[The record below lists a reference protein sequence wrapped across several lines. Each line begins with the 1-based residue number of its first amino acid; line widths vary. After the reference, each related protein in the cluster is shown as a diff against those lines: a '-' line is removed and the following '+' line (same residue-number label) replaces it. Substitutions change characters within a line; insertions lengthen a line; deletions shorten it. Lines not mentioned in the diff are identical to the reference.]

1 MFSVLLPVYNGEKW
15 IADAITSV
23 MNQTYKDFECLVI
36 CNGCT
41 DTSYQVALDTVGS
54 DSRFFVHSLDV
65 ANKANALNFGV
76 YQSKNDWIAPIDA
89 DDTWAPLKLQKQLDF
104 ITENPDVD
112 ILSCQMT
119 YVGTL
124 NCEAPRNPLDN
135 ETIHWCFARG
145 KNPISFPASAYKKN
159 VHFRGVGLYNTSN
172 LVIEDYDFW
181 QRCKQRG
188 MVMAN
193 LPDNLAVHRIHGKE
207 LNRVSTSVDE
217 EGKEGWSF
225 HGVSKTEYR
234 QQLVKLLV
242 DSWYIDWD
250 VKEHGPYPAY
260 WGVMSNIR
268 EFDDV
273 YDLGPGTP
281 VNSTDLEKE
290 NKDV

>member
-76 YQSKNDWIAPIDA
+76 YQSKNDWIVPIDA
-89 DDTWAPLKLQKQLDF
+89 DDTWSPLKLQKQLDF

-145 KNPISFPASAYKKN
+145 KNPISFPASAYKNN

-193 LPDNLAVHRIHGKE
+193 LPDNLAVHRIHGACRLK
-207 LNRVSTSVDE
+207 L
-217 EGKEGWSF
+217 
-225 HGVSKTEYR
+225 HPPR
-234 QQLVKLLV
+234 QPCLPRWAA
-242 DSWYIDWD
+242 D
-250 VKEHGPYPAY
+250 A
-260 WGVMSNIR
+260 
-268 EFDDV
+268 
-273 YDLGPGTP
+273 LGF
-281 VNSTDLEKE
+281 
-290 NKDV
+290 